1 MLEKLYQLFLQ
12 CNGVTTDSRNCPKDS
27 MFIALKGE
35 TFNGNAFA
43 SKALEAGCKYVVIDD
58 AQYLIENDPHYVLVD
73 DGLQTLQRLANYHR
87 RQLGS
92 PIPCQAGG
100 KGIPVIGITGT
111 NGKTTTKE
119 LTAAVLSKKY
129 NVLFVGKHKW
139 MNRRVDGETEFHVTK
154 ETIAHFQEMEAHQ
167 FDGVTDKDRT
177 FCHGL
182 FGDEDDTV
190 LASETRP
197 VFEQHYPGMSRMF
210 HGGHRMNA
218 EVVRHVLIPFIREN
232 SLI

>member
-1 MLEKLYQLFLQ
+1 MKKMMYLHGFALSGTSGTVELLRREFWEKADESCRSVVVAPDIPLDPLAALPMLKE
-12 CNGVTTDSRNCPKDS
+12 
-27 MFIALKGE
+27 
-35 TFNGNAFA
+35 
-43 SKALEAGCKYVVIDD
+43 
-58 AQYLIENDPHYVLVD
+58 
-73 DGLQTLQRLANYHR
+73 LADR
-87 RQLGS
+87 ERPDL
-92 PIPCQAGG
+92 
-100 KGIPVIGITGT
+100 VIGTSMGGMYAQQLHGFVRICV
-111 NGKTTTKE
+111 NP
-119 LTAAVLSKKY
+119 AFWLSKKSK
-129 NVLFVGKHKW
+129 VLFVGHHKW

-218 EVVRHVLIPFIREN
+218 EVVCHVLIPFIREN
-232 SLI
+232 NLI